1 MWDSA
6 LSRAQPEIIVS
17 EIKNWQ
23 NSNRMQQIFEST
35 EKEEVTFDYEPT
47 TAQSRREIRTVSG
60 SGNWW
65 GCKRSIPWRKAGLLG
80 SISCLSKESDEDADN
95 AQSSSKLGN
104 MW

>member
-1 MWDSA
+1 MWNSA

-23 NSNRMQQIFEST
+23 NSDRMQQLSEST
-35 EKEEVTFDYEPT
+35 EKEDATSDYKLT
-47 TAQSRREIRTVSG
+47 TAHSRREIRTVSS

-65 GCKRSIPWRKAGLLG
+65 GCKRSIPWRNAGILG
-80 SISCLSKESDEDADN
+80 SISYLSQESDEDADSVK
-95 AQSSSKLGN
+95 SSSELGN